1 MKLKNRFETF
11 KIVNKWFS
19 SPSWF
24 WWVGFPSY
32 WLSHMLLVIY
42 VMLLSENNF
51 KKLRFKQIIL
61 LIDHGNVLLFT
72 WFLLLAIFA
81 SVMGEIK

>member
-1 MKLKNRFETF
+1 
-11 KIVNKWFS
+11 
-19 SPSWF
+19 
-24 WWVGFPSY
+24 
-32 WLSHMLLVIY
+32 MLLVIY